1 MINDSVNN
9 LSIEKSFR
17 IKQDDDRFFSR
28 LKSKEASSANTS
40 SRILYYGETSIAIPF
55 VWEEQPGTPKHP
67 LSQISILPLTPPPSF
82 YSKKSNTNKKR
93 KSKINVFSCILPRL
107 VGSRKTTHS
116 HASSTSTSTSSTLS
130 QSSSSSS
137 SLYSYSMR
145 DNNHGSFSS
154 SCSST
159 IVSSLLKQKGSNRIR
174 GCYPIGK
181 IKNATISHGG

>member
-1 MINDSVNN
+1 MINDSINH

-17 IKQDDDRFFSR
+17 IKQDDRFFSR

-55 VWEEQPGTPKHP
+55 VWEEQP
-67 LSQISILPLTPPPSF
+67 
-82 YSKKSNTNKKR
+82 
-93 KSKINVFSCILPRL
+93 VC
-107 VGSRKTTHS
+107 SRKTTH
-116 HASSTSTSTSSTLS
+116 ASSTSSRLS

-137 SLYSYSMR
+137 SSYSYSMR

-159 IVSSLLKQKGSNRIR
+159 IVSSFLKHKSSNRIR

>member
-1 MINDSVNN
+1 MINDSINH
-9 LSIEKSFR
+9 LSLENSFR
-17 IKQDDDRFFSR
+17 IKQDDRFLSR

-55 VWEEQPGTPKHP
+55 VWEAQPGTPKHP

-107 VGSRKTTHS
+107 VGSRKTS
-116 HASSTSTSTSSTLS
+116 LPHASST
-130 QSSSSSS
+130 SSSSSS
-137 SLYSYSMR
+137 SSSSSYSYSMR

-154 SCSST
+154 SYSST
-159 IVSSLLKQKGSNRIR
+159 IVSSFLKDKGSNRVR

-181 IKNATISHGG
+181 IKNAIVSHGAG

>member
-1 MINDSVNN
+1 MINDSINH

-17 IKQDDDRFFSR
+17 IKQDDRFFSR

-82 YSKKSNTNKKR
+82 YSKKSNTNKTR
-93 KSKINVFSCILPRL
+93 KSRINVFSCILPRL
-107 VGSRKTTHS
+107 VCSRKTTH
-116 HASSTSTSTSSTLS
+116 ASSTSSRLS

-137 SLYSYSMR
+137 SSYSYSMR

-159 IVSSLLKQKGSNRIR
+159 IVSSFLKHKSSNRIR